1 MGVKVAT
8 WLYNWAFK
16 GIKPTRIK
24 DISDQTH
31 NPDIFQRPP
40 RRSAAPPKILGDVLK
55 TVLDDIPE

>member
-1 MGVKVAT
+1 MGVKVVI

-31 NPDIFQRPP
+31 NPDVFQRPP
-40 RRSAAPPKILGDVLK
+40 RRSAANPLPLGDVLK
-55 TVLDDIPE
+55 DTLTALT